1 MAAAPARTGASNTN
15 PQRINPQQ
23 SSIEPRDEEKKTQ
36 NFPADE
42 HSAKS
47 LFALDLSTSLPKLLP
62 ISLCLSLSTAFVRRR
77 ERKGRKRRESQQP

>member
-1 MAAAPARTGASNTN
+1 MAAPARTGGSNTN
-15 PQRINPQQ
+15 PQRINPKH
-23 SSIEPRDEEKKTQ
+23 STEPRDEEKKNQ

-77 ERKGRKRRESQQP
+77 EEKGRKRGESQQP